1 MMVVFFMAAEK
12 ALEEGIEPRLMVL
25 HSDTRIENPVIHK
38 LARSEMDKIRAHAMK
53 LGIEMR
59 VEIASP
65 TLLDSWG
72 PRILGGRAIPSFPM
86 TNGDCSNDWKIKT
99 MQTLRKRL
107 LPVWGNGSECIT
119 LTGSREDGECRPWL
133 ENATAGRIS
142 LRAVSQQAR
151 GVVLLSPSRVE
162 H

>member
-53 LGIEMR
+53 LGMEMR

-86 TNGDCSNDWKIKT
+86 TNGDCSNDWKIKP

-119 LTGSREDGECRPWL
+119 LTGSRFSES
-133 ENATAGRIS
+133 A
-142 LRAVSQQAR
+142 AR
-151 GVVLLSPSRVE
+151 G
-162 H
+162 